1 MQVVPRPFGQVLGDS
16 MNTLSR
22 TWRSLAPPALLA
34 FVPAGL
40 ATLLVFRE
48 TGAVEVFDKILN
60 EPASMQ
66 TLSRE
71 TMRDLLLPFYWA
83 TGLAGLINMAAAAL
97 VYVASHRIVAAD
109 IAGAP
114 PPRGAVGETLRRA
127 TPAFLA
133 WLLTAVAGVLLLVAG
148 LTLWMIPASLVG
160 APNTTSVLIAGFLL
174 PILVGPAIWLLVS
187 ASMVTP
193 VVVLERLGV
202 LASLRRSIGLVK
214 GRWWPTLG
222 YLLLIGLFGVIALQL
237 IQFIAI
243 PLMAL
248 GDVGLALN
256 LVAILGIVT
265 QGLIV
270 AGIGAMLTWWY
281 VDLRARKETL
291 LGEDLH

>member
-1 MQVVPRPFGQVLGDS
+1 MQVIPRPFGQVLGDS

-22 TWRSLAPPALLA
+22 TWRALGPPALFA
-34 FVPAGL
+34 FIPAGL
-40 ATLLVFRE
+40 ITLLVFRE

-66 TLSRE
+66 TLPSE
-71 TMRDLLLPFYWA
+71 TVRGLLGPFYRA
-83 TGLAGLINMAAAAL
+83 TGIAAL
-97 VYVASHRIVAAD
+97 VNAIAAAFVYLASHRIVAAD
-109 IAGAP
+109 IAGRAS
-114 PPRGAVGETLRRA
+114 PRAAVAEALRQT
-127 TPAFLA
+127 TPALLA
-133 WLLTAVAGVLLLVAG
+133 WLIAAVAGALLMVAG

-160 APNTTSVLIAGFLL
+160 APNATSVLIAGFLL
-174 PILVGPAIWLLVS
+174 PFLVAPAIWLLVS

-193 VVVLERLGV
+193 VVALERLGV

-214 GRWWPTLG
+214 GRWWPTFG
-222 YLLLIGLFGVIALQL
+222 YLLLIGFFGVIALQL

-248 GDVGLALN
+248 GGAGLAVN
-256 LVAILGIVT
+256 LVAILGIVS

-291 LGEDLH
+291 LGEDLR

>member
-16 MNTLSR
+16 MNTLGR
-22 TWRSLAPPALLA
+22 TWRYLAPPALLA
-34 FVPAGL
+34 FIPAGL
-40 ATLLVFRE
+40 ATLLLFRV

-60 EPASMQ
+60 EPAFIQ
-66 TLSRE
+66 TLPRE
-71 TMRDLLLPFYWA
+71 TVSDLLLPFYRA
-83 TGLAGLINMAAAAL
+83 TGLAALINMAAAAF

-114 PPRGAVGETLRRA
+114 PPRTAIGETVRQA

-133 WLLTAVAGVLLLVAG
+133 WLVAAVAGVLLLVAG

-160 APNTTSVLIAGFLL
+160 APNATSVLIAGFLL

-193 VVVLERLGV
+193 VVTLERLGV

-214 GRWWPTLG
+214 GRWWPTFG
-222 YLLLIGLFGVIALQL
+222 YLLLIGVFGVIALQL

-248 GDVGLALN
+248 GGVGLALN

-281 VDLRARKETL
+281 VDLRARRETL

>member
-16 MNTLSR
+16 MNTVGR

-34 FVPAGL
+34 FIPAGL

-60 EPASMQ
+60 EPAFMQ
-66 TLSRE
+66 TLPRE
-71 TMRDLLLPFYWA
+71 TVRGLLLPFYRA
-83 TGLAGLINMAAAAL
+83 VGLAGLINMVAAAF
-97 VYVASHRIVAAD
+97 VYLASHRIVAAD
-109 IAGAP
+109 IAGAS
-114 PPRGAVGETLRRA
+114 PPRGAIGETLRQT

-133 WLLTAVAGVLLLVAG
+133 WLIAAVAGALLLVVG

-160 APNTTSVLIAGFLL
+160 APNTTSVLIAGVLL

-187 ASMVTP
+187 ASVVTP
-193 VVVLERLGV
+193 VVALERLGV
-202 LASLRRSIGLVK
+202 LESLRRSISLVR

-248 GDVGLALN
+248 GGAGLAVN

-291 LGEDLH
+291 LGENLH